1 METPVTIEEW
11 RAHEAELRQRTTEL
25 DTEYAGQKMPD
36 TARAEWDETN
46 AQIEAAR
53 ETIAELE
60 VRAAR
65 LADLSERDENAGRI
79 GEGLQVAR
87 PGAIRSEDI
96 YDLGE
101 YRRRAHDEDH
111 QRELMVDGARRAV
124 EQIGAINPKADL
136 AKAEELL
143 RATPNRD
150 PEVVARR
157 MLKYGNPVYERVFS
171 KALSGKPLTTEE
183 QRAFTVG
190 STGTYPVPIALD
202 PTVVHTS
209 NWSVNP
215 WRQISNVES
224 ITGTQ
229 WKGVTSG
236 AITAAYTTEGTEA
249 SDNTPTLAQPAIT
262 PVRAQAFVPFSI
274 ETDQDWGGV
283 QTEMAR
289 LLSEA
294 KDDLEA
300 TKFWTGTGSNEPKG
314 LGSSQAAVTTVTT
327 ASGGAFVIG
336 DVYKLFEQ
344 VPPRFRPGATFV
356 SSLFGIDK
364 VRQFDTAGGAGMLVR
379 LPFGASGQPGS
390 QQASSGVEIVGRPLY
405 ESTAINTTNVLTTGT
420 NIFVCGNFS
429 YFKIIDRVGMDIEL
443 IPHLFGGSNRYPTGQ
458 RGLYA
463 MWRNSSDVLSA
474 SAFRILQT

>member
-25 DTEYAGQKMPD
+25 DEEYKGQKMPEN
-36 TARAEWDETN
+36 ARAEWDEVN
-46 AQIEAAR
+46 VQIEAAR

-60 VRAAR
+60 VRAERIAV
-65 LADLSERDENAGRI
+65 LSDREENAGRV
-79 GEGLQVAR
+79 GEGLQTAR
-87 PGAIRSEDI
+87 PGAIRNEDI

-101 YRRRAHDEDH
+101 YRRLAHDEDH
-111 QRELMVDGARRAV
+111 QRDLMVDGARRGLEA
-124 EQIGAINPKADL
+124 IGKINPKANL

-143 RATPNRD
+143 TPTPDRD

-157 MLKYGNPVYERVFS
+157 MLKYGNPVYERVFA
-171 KALSGKPLTTEE
+171 KALSGKALTNEE

-215 WRQISNVES
+215 WRQIANVES
-224 ITGTQ
+224 ITGTT

-236 AITAAYTTEGTEA
+236 AITAAYATEAAEA
-249 SDNTPTLAQPAIT
+249 SDNTPTLTQPAIT

-274 ETDQDWGGV
+274 ETDQDWGGL

-300 TKFWTGTGSNEPKG
+300 TKFWTGTGTNEPKG
-314 LGSSQAAVTTVTT
+314 LGSSQMGVTTVTT
-327 ASGGAFVIG
+327 ASAGAFVIG
-336 DVYKLFEQ
+336 DIYKLFEA
-344 VPPRFRPGATFV
+344 VPPRFRPVATFA

-405 ESTAINTTNVLTTGT
+405 ETTAINTTNVLTTGT
-420 NIFVCGNFS
+420 NIFVCGAFS
-429 YFKIIDRVGMDIEL
+429 YYKIVDRVGMDIEL
-443 IPHLFGGSNRYPTGQ
+443 IPHLFGSGNRYPLGQ

-463 MWRNSSDVLSA
+463 FWRNSADALSA